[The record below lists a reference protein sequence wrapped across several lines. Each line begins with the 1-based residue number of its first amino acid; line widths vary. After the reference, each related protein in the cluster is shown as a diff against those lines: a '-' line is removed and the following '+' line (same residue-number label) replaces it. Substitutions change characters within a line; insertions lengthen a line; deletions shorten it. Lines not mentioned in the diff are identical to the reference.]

1 VFDARVRVD
10 SCVVQQSAS
19 SGLGVYGSATPAFN
33 TVELYNITLTPVS
46 MSMFASPT
54 FANMSALNVGIMALG
69 IVPETFSVS
78 AAVPKKDFAG
88 ITNIGYYFFIAP
100 YGERPTVNSGT
111 TITIPAGVVFKSSPG
126 FLGVLVNGGIVI
138 QGTPSQK
145 VVFTDVADDT
155 YGNPGDANGD
165 GSASSPSIDVS
176 NKGWIEMSDVSDDS
190 VSSITNAVFRYH
202 EYGIDL
208 LQASPK
214 SVAASSTRRNW
225 GVRLNGVSQPT
236 LDSCT
241 FNNLTYAPI
250 RTSIVSY
257 PRSPMEI
264 QFPDQRTVPSV
275 FWKKHSCRIG
285 HW

>member
-1 VFDARVRVD
+1 
-10 SCVVQQSAS
+10 
-19 SGLGVYGSATPAFN
+19 
-33 TVELYNITLTPVS
+33 
-46 MSMFASPT
+46 
-54 FANMSALNVGIMALG
+54 
-69 IVPETFSVS
+69 
-78 AAVPKKDFAG
+78 
-88 ITNIGYYFFIAP
+88 
-100 YGERPTVNSGT
+100 
-111 TITIPAGVVFKSSPG
+111 
-126 FLGVLVNGGIVI
+126 VLVNGGIVI

-214 SVAASSTRRNW
+214 IRRCVFDKTNW

-257 PRSPMEI
+257 PRSSDGNTISGSTYRAIGILEETLVQDWTLVKRNFASINNIPYLFGDYSVGTGAI
-264 QFPDQRTVPSV
+264 LTVSRG
-275 FWKKHSCRIG
+275 SS
-285 HW
+285 